1 MSSSSTN
8 TTLNIPVLLAS
19 LGILYLFSKLWRA
32 HLEMAKFDGIP
43 AVGPSGL
50 LSSFISGMRYV
61 KNARELIKE
70 GYEKYH
76 GRAFKISIPNSG
88 WMVIATGPELVNDIR
103 KASDEYLSFDE
114 ALNEFLQID
123 YTLGKP
129 HREHLYHVNV
139 VRNAVTRNLSARY
152 SDVRDEI
159 IAAFS
164 EEIPVTDDWT
174 SINAYDTILRIV
186 CRTSNRLFVGLP
198 LCRDPDWIDLNIQF
212 TVRVNSIAAII
223 NLFPDILKP
232 IVGNLLSPTGTAT
245 RRAHRHIGHIIQDRL
260 DKQDQYGRDWED
272 KPNDLVSWL
281 LDENPGGK
289 YRTAEDIAMRLL
301 NTNMAAIH
309 TTFFLLSWFSD
320 TLILHND
327 ICHKFKS
334 PSPASSTTWQSNRT
348 QSSKLSERKSSPSL
362 KNMDG
367 AKFLWATSAKWI
379 VFMKEV
385 TRMVGVGVLVS
396 GRKVM
401 KDFTFSDG
409 TRLPAGSTVCIP
421 VWAMHHDERHYEDP
435 NEFKPF
441 RFSDMRDIEENGNI
455 KHQMITPNSDY
466 FLFGTGRHACPGRF
480 FAVNELKTLLA
491 HTLLTYDVKLEGFS
505 KEVPEPTLFTSA
517 IIPNQKAKVLF
528 RKRIMMD

>member
-70 GYEKYH
+70 G
-76 GRAFKISIPNSG
+76 G

-103 KASDEYLSFDE
+103 EASDEYLSFDE

-232 IVGNLLSPTGTAT
+232 IVGNLLSPTGTVT

-309 TTFFLLSWFSD
+309 TTSFAS
-320 TLILHND
+320 ILYYLAVQPDSVIKALREEIVAVVEDHG
-327 ICHKFKS
+327 
-334 PSPASSTTWQSNRT
+334 W
-348 QSSKLSERKSSPSL
+348 SKVSMGYLRK
-362 KNMDG
+362 MD
-367 AKFLWATSAKWI
+367 S
-379 VFMKEV
+379 FMKEV

>member
-19 LGILYLFSKLWRA
+19 LGILFLVSKLWRA
-32 HLEMAKFDGIP
+32 HLEMVKLDGIP
-43 AVGPSGL
+43 AVGSSGL
-50 LSSFISGMRYV
+50 LSSFISGMRFV
-61 KNARELIKE
+61 KHARELINE

-76 GRAFKISIPNSG
+76 GRAFKIRIPNSG
-88 WMVIATGPELVNDIR
+88 WMVVATGPDLVNDIR
-103 KASDEYLSFDE
+103 KASDEYLSGDE
-114 ALNEFLQID
+114 LLDEFLQLD
-123 YTLGKP
+123 YTLGQP
-129 HREHLYHVNV
+129 LREHNYHVNV
-139 VRNAVTRNLSARY
+139 VQNALTRNISARY

-159 IAAFS
+159 ITAFS

-174 SINAYDTILRIV
+174 SINAYDIILRTV

-212 TVRVNSIAAII
+212 AVKINSTAAII

-232 IVGNLLSPTGTAT
+232 IVGNLLSPTKAIT

-301 NTNMAAIH
+301 TINMAAIH
-309 TTFFLLSWFSD
+309 TTSMSF
-320 TLILHND
+320 
-327 ICHKFKS
+327 
-334 PSPASSTTWQSNRT
+334 ASVLYYLAVQPDSVIKALREEIVAVVEEHGWNKVSMGY
-348 QSSKLSERKSSPSL
+348 LRK
-362 KNMDG
+362 MD
-367 AKFLWATSAKWI
+367 S
-379 VFMKEV
+379 FMKEV
-385 TRMVGVGVLVS
+385 TRMVGIGLLVS

-409 TRLPAGSTVCIP
+409 TRLPAGCNVAIP
-421 VWAMHHDERHYEDP
+421 MWAMHYDERHYKDP

-455 KHQMITPNSDY
+455 KHQMVTPNSDY
-466 FLFGTGRHACPGRF
+466 FHFGTGRHACPGRF
-480 FAVNELKTLLA
+480 FAVNELKTLFA

-505 KEVPEPTLFTSA
+505 KEVPEPTLFLSA
-517 IIPNQKAKVLF
+517 VIPNQKVKMLF
-528 RKRIMMD
+528 RKRMD